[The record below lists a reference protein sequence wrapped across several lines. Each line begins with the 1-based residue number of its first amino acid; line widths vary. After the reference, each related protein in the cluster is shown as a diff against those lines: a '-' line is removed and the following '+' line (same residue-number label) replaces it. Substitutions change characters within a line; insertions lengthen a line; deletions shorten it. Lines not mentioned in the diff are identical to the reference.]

1 MSLLE
6 IVIYCGLGRL
16 LWRAHKG
23 GGEATITASFFEFAI
38 SANRALLLWDLGA
51 SAVVDHRCE
60 CKVCPP
66 TMTRCFYSKPRL
78 PLYIPPVAGTPHSS
92 PFPLSPRSQTQIW
105 TKKPEFQYPFLT
117 CTRWH
122 AFLSEGHRVVA
133 WTIYA
138 GLSTLYKLD
147 VVAPKLPLHLGWSPH
162 QWGGPSGCRNFSSF
176 IPPSRVTGPSRFLF
190 FFFFFFVL
198 LFFFEILSFP

>member
-1 MSLLE
+1 MFISLFHCLFFQGNSLYLLTGSGSSASLFSLYFSYSMSLLE

-92 PFPLSPRSQTQIW
+92 PFPLSPRSQTQI
-105 TKKPEFQYPFLT
+105 
-117 CTRWH
+117 
-122 AFLSEGHRVVA
+122 
-133 WTIYA
+133 
-138 GLSTLYKLD
+138 
-147 VVAPKLPLHLGWSPH
+147 
-162 QWGGPSGCRNFSSF
+162 
-176 IPPSRVTGPSRFLF
+176 
-190 FFFFFFVL
+190 
-198 LFFFEILSFP
+198 